1 MSLGILRPK
10 ITIKAVRR
18 VIFVRQ
24 NLPMEENFSQN
35 THYLKGLNPNQLKA
49 VLKTEGPLLIMAGAG
64 AGKTKT
70 VTQRILHLIK
80 QGVNPESILAITFT
94 NKAARE
100 MRERVAK
107 LLKEEE
113 KSYSKDNVMPFLSTF
128 HSLGVYIIRQESASL
143 GLPRFFSI
151 FDKEDAKK
159 AIKDSMEK
167 LGMDP
172 KHVNPGSVLR
182 YISKEKGMGNSLD
195 EFMPSEGKN
204 YFEDKIAEV
213 WPLYEKTLKEENALD
228 FDDLLLKTMQ
238 LLKNPEIRKK
248 YQNKWKYIHIDEYQD
263 TNKVQ
268 YEIAKY
274 LAGDAKNIAVVGDVD
289 QSIYSWRGAD
299 FKNIMRFEKD
309 YPEAESVLLEENYRS
324 TKNILAVA
332 NAIIV
337 KNTMRKDKNLFTKN
351 EDGEL
356 ISLYVG
362 LDEKDEAYY
371 IASKAKEMIGNGQ
384 KPDEIAVLYRAN
396 FQSRSLEEA
405 FIKLGVHYNL
415 IGTKFFERKEIKD
428 ALSYIRASLNPQSIS
443 DIKRIINTPARGI
456 GKVTVLKILE
466 GKEEELTGAVREKIK
481 SFRNLLQD
489 IKVKAENEKPSE
501 VVKFVI
507 ARTGMEE
514 MFRKGREEDLERLEN
529 LRELVTFATSFDYE
543 SDEAMMKFLEHA
555 SLFSDQDEMT
565 EEKTGVKLMTVHAAK
580 GLEFDTVFVT
590 GLEDKLFPHQRI
602 DDDEQSLEDE
612 EEERRLFYVALTR
625 ARKKIFLTYASIRTV
640 YGSREVRMPSEFI
653 LNIDDSMIKKETSY
667 LHSLP
672 NISWN

>member
-1 MSLGILRPK
+1 
-10 ITIKAVRR
+10 
-18 VIFVRQ
+18 
-24 NLPMEENFSQN
+24 MEEDINQK
-35 THYLKGLNPNQLKA
+35 TPYLKGLNPSQLKA
-49 VLKTEGPLLIMAGAG
+49 VLCTEGPLLIMAGAG

-70 VTQRILHLIK
+70 VTLRILHLIK
-80 QGVNPESILAITFT
+80 QGVNPENILAITFT
-94 NKAARE
+94 NKAAKE
-100 MRERVAK
+100 MRERVGK

-113 KSYSKDNVMPFLSTF
+113 KAYSHDQVMPFLSTF

-159 AIKDSMEK
+159 AVKEAIEK

-172 KHVNPGSVLR
+172 KHVNPGSVLSA
-182 YISKEKGMGNSLD
+182 ISKEKGMGNSLD
-195 EFMPSEGKN
+195 EFLAAEGKN
-204 YFEDKIAEV
+204 YFEDKVAEV
-213 WPLYEKTLKEENALD
+213 WPLYEKTLKAENALD
-228 FDDLLLKTMQ
+228 FDDLLLKTMV
-238 LLKNPEIRKK
+238 LLKDPEIRKK

-274 LAGDAKNIAVVGDVD
+274 LAGDAQNIAVVGDVD

-309 YPEAESVLLEENYRS
+309 YPETESVLLEENYRS

-332 NAIIV
+332 NAIIQ
-337 KNTMRKDKNLFTKN
+337 KNTMRKEKNLFTKN
-351 EDGEL
+351 EDGDL
-356 ISLYVG
+356 ISLYAG
-362 LDEKDEAYY
+362 LDERDEATY
-371 IASKAKEMIGNGQ
+371 IASHAKELIDNGH
-384 KPDEIAVLYRAN
+384 KADEIAVLYRAN
-396 FQSRSLEEA
+396 FQSRSIEEA
-405 FIKLGVHYNL
+405 FIKMGVSYNL

-428 ALSYIRASLNPQSIS
+428 ALSYIKASLNPQSIS

-466 GKEEELTGAVREKIK
+466 GKEEELTGATQEKLK
-481 SFRNLLQD
+481 SFRNLLTD
-489 IKVKAENEKPSE
+489 IKEKVESEKPSE

-514 MFRKGREEDLERLEN
+514 MFKKGKEEDLERLEN
-529 LRELVTFATSFDYE
+529 LRELVTFATSFDYD

-565 EEKTGVKLMTVHAAK
+565 EEKIGVKLMTVHAAK

-602 DDDEQSLEDE
+602 GEEESSLEQE

-625 ARKKIFLTYASIRTV
+625 ARRKIFLTYASVRTV
-640 YGSREVRMPSEFI
+640 YGSREIRMPSEFI
-653 LNIDDSMIKKETSY
+653 MDIDDAMIKKENSFLHDVPKTSWF
-667 LHSLP
+667 SQF
-672 NISWN
+672 

>member
-1 MSLGILRPK
+1 MLYL
-10 ITIKAVRR
+10 
-18 VIFVRQ
+18 
-24 NLPMEENFSQN
+24 LDMEENINQKPQ
-35 THYLKGLNPNQLKA
+35 YLKGLNPNQLKA
-49 VLKTEGPLLIMAGAG
+49 VLTTEGPLLIMAGAG

-80 QGVNPESILAITFT
+80 SGVNPENILAITFT
-94 NKAARE
+94 NKAAKE
-100 MRERVAK
+100 MRERVEK

-113 KSYSKDNVMPFLSTF
+113 KAYSSDKVMPFLSTF
-128 HSLGVYIIRQESASL
+128 HSLGVYIIRQESTRL

-151 FDKEDAKK
+151 FDKDDSKK
-159 AIKDSMEK
+159 AIKEAMEK
-167 LGMDP
+167 LGIDP
-172 KHVNPGSVLR
+172 KHVNPGSVMSA
-182 YISKEKGMGNSLD
+182 ISREKGQGNSFG
-195 EFMPSEGKN
+195 EFMASDGKN
-204 YFEDKIAEV
+204 YFEDKVAEI
-213 WPLYEKTLKEENALD
+213 WPEYEKTLKEENALD
-228 FDDLLLKTMQ
+228 FDDLLLKTMI
-238 LLKNPEIRKK
+238 LLKDPEVRKK

-263 TNKVQ
+263 TNRVQ

-274 LAGDAKNIAVVGDVD
+274 LAGESKNIAVVGDVD

-356 ISLYVG
+356 ISLYSG
-362 LDEKDEAYY
+362 LDEKDEASY
-371 IASKAKEMIGNGQ
+371 IASRAKELIENGH
-384 KPDEIAVLYRAN
+384 KADEIAVLYRAN

-405 FIKLGVHYNL
+405 FIKMGVHYNL

-428 ALSYIRASLNPQSIS
+428 ALSYIKASLNPQSLS
-443 DIKRIINTPARGI
+443 DLKRIINTPARGI

-466 GKEEELTGAVREKIK
+466 GKEEELTGATKEKIQ
-481 SFRNLLQD
+481 SFRNLLAD
-489 IKVKAENEKPSE
+489 IKVKAETEKPSE

-507 ARTGMEE
+507 SRTGMEE
-514 MFRKGREEDLERLEN
+514 MFKKGKEEDLERLEN
-529 LRELVTFATSFDYE
+529 LRELVTFASSFDYD
-543 SDEAMMKFLEHA
+543 SDEAMLKFLEHA

-590 GLEDKLFPHQRI
+590 GLEDKLFPHQRL
-602 DDDEQSLEDE
+602 DEDESSLEDE

-625 ARKKIFLTYASIRTV
+625 ARKKIFLTYASVRTV
-640 YGSREVRMPSEFI
+640 YGSREIRMPSEFI
-653 LNIDDSMIKKETSY
+653 LDIDDSMIKKETSFF
-667 LHSLP
+667 HNLP